1 MSNFLNHRL
10 SSRTPVTIP
19 TQIYHQNDNSRSA
32 TITDLSQ
39 EGAYTLLDDA
49 KQLPIDDIVKIK
61 FTLTENNETHHLLL
75 PAIIIHHETKGLGI
89 MFINE
94 NQELCQVLNS
104 MTSPYPHASELKES
118 GSDGAKIIPIKIN
131 SQLKPIEKNL
141 FIKAQKY

>member
-1 MSNFLNHRL
+1 MSDFLNHRL

-19 TQIYHQNDNSRSA
+19 TLIYHQNDNSRSA

-61 FTLTENNETHHLLL
+61 FTLTENNETHQLLL

-89 MFINE
+89 MFMNE
-94 NQELCQVLNS
+94 DQEFCQALNS
-104 MTSPYPHASELKES
+104 MTASYSQATELKES
-118 GSDGAKIIPIKIN
+118 GSDSAKIIPIKIN
-131 SQLKPIEKNL
+131 FRLKPVEKNL
-141 FIKAQKY
+141 LIKAQKY